1 MERSEGMI
9 HIAVCDDDLQAAG
22 LIEDLI
28 LDTRHQ
34 FQEMIEVSL
43 YYSGES
49 FARAL
54 HDGCRFD
61 LIFMDIEMG
70 GMDGITA
77 GEVLREDDGNDLT
90 QLIYISSH
98 EQYHLQLF
106 DVCPSGFIKKPV
118 EPDTFIHK
126 LIPAL
131 QKAIRIRQQGKTNF
145 LPVQQ
150 KGKELL
156 VPFRDILYLESSIRR
171 ITLVA
176 RDREIQYYGMLK
188 EEERKLPSGHF
199 ARIHQSYIVNLYCI
213 KEISAKR
220 VTLVSGKE
228 LPVSEKHSLS
238 VRRAYLS
245 FRGNLI

>member
-1 MERSEGMI
+1 MI

-22 LIEDLI
+22 QIENLI
-28 LDTRHQ
+28 LDARHH
-34 FQEMIEVSL
+34 FSEELEVSL

-49 FARAL
+49 FAQAL
-54 HDGCRFD
+54 QAGERFD

-77 GEVLREDDGNDLT
+77 GQVLREDDGNDLV

-106 DVCPSGFIKKPV
+106 DVRPSGFIKKPV
-118 EPDTFIHK
+118 EPEAFIHK

-131 QKAIRIRQQGKTNF
+131 QKAIRTRQQGKTNF

-156 VPFRDILYLESSIRR
+156 IPFRDILYLESSIRR
-171 ITLVA
+171 VSLITK
-176 RDREIQYYGMLK
+176 DREIQYYGILK
-188 EEERKLPSGHF
+188 DEERKLPGGHF
-199 ARIHQSYIVNLYCI
+199 VRIHQSYIVNFFFI

-238 VRRAYLS
+238 VRKAYLS
-245 FRGNLI
+245 FRGTLV